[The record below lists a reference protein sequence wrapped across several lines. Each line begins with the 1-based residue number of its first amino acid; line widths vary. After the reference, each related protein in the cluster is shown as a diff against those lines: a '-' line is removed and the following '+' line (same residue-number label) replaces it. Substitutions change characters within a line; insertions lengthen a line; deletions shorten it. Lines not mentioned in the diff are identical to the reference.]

1 MELQQFKKVISN
13 LYFSGF
19 KNAYKAHE
27 TIFSIDFDETE
38 SRNQELISCS
48 LAFLTQ
54 AYTNFQNIRI
64 LTLLEDEDSDE
75 FEHCYNEF
83 ITFNNEMMNNVKT
96 NHSHQWT
103 DIEFRE
109 VANAFKVVKDLLN
122 IEHADHWLNKVEGL

>member
-1 MELQQFKKVISN
+1 M
-13 LYFSGF
+13 
-19 KNAYKAHE
+19 
-27 TIFSIDFDETE
+27 
-38 SRNQELISCS
+38 
-48 LAFLTQ
+48 TQ

-109 VANAFKVVKDLLN
+109 FANAFKVVKDLLN